1 MFSLIFSQHMPN
13 CRKIGHRVDLQV
25 KKYEALKPIANAF
38 KALRISLVLIY
49 AIDQLKAENEMMFF
63 KIYF

>member
-1 MFSLIFSQHMPN
+1 MPN